1 MKKIHQWLGII
12 AIASTLVA
20 CGGSSDS
27 TPLPKD
33 QAQVRVIHASADAPN
48 VDVYAGA
55 AKVLTDVP
63 YKAASGLLT
72 VDAGDFPVKVT
83 PTGSTTGVISATLKL
98 AKDTVTTVIAVN
110 NVAKIEPLV
119 ITESKMAPADGKGRV
134 RVVHAAPAAPAVDVY
149 VTAPNAAIASAT
161 PTLSNVP
168 FKGFSDGLEV
178 AAGDY
183 QVRVTV
189 AGSKTVVY
197 DSGKLAVPAGADLL
211 AMAIPQVNGSSP
223 ISLLLISRAATGNVT
238 EVADSNAKLRV
249 VHASPDAPAVDVL
262 ANGSALLSNVPFFT
276 ASNYLTVPAAK
287 YTTALQVSGTT
298 TIALTKDLTL
308 DRAKNYTVFAVGY
321 AAKTPALQYLVGMD
335 DASLPPAGQSKVRVV
350 HASPDAP
357 AVDVYANDQLVMSN
371 VAFPAIGDYLK
382 VPAGP
387 YVFKLR
393 AAGAAASSAPAF
405 TSPTV
410 TTADGKIYTVVAR
423 GEFAQAG
430 TSNATAF
437 TLTVLADN

>member
-1 MKKIHQWLGII
+1 MKKIHQWLGIV
-12 AIASTLVA
+12 AVASALAA
-20 CGGSSDS
+20 CGGGGASS
-27 TPLPKD
+27 TD
-33 QAQVRVIHASADAPN
+33 QAQVRVVHASADAPN
-48 VDVYAGA
+48 VDVFAGST
-55 AKVLTDVP
+55 KVLSDVP

-72 VDAGDFPVKVT
+72 VDAGDLPVKVT
-83 PTGSTTGVISATLKL
+83 ATGSDKAVIAATLKL
-98 AKDTVTTVIAVN
+98 AKDTVTTVIALN
-110 NVAKIEPLV
+110 TLAKIEPLV
-119 ITESKMAPADGKGRV
+119 ITESKLPPAAGKARL

-149 VTAPNAAIASAT
+149 LTAPNAALAAAT

-168 FKGFSDGLEV
+168 FKGFSEGLEV

-183 QVRVTV
+183 QVRVTTV
-189 AGSKTVVY
+189 GSKTVVY
-197 DSGKLAVPAGADLL
+197 DSGQVAVRAGADLL

-223 ISLLLISRAATGNVT
+223 ISLLLISRAASGNVT
-238 EVADSNAKLRV
+238 EVTDANAKLRV

-262 ANGSALLSNVPFFT
+262 ANGNALLSNVPFFT
-276 ASNYLTVPAAK
+276 ASNYLTVPAATYK
-287 YTTALQVSGTT
+287 TDLRVNGTT
-298 TIALTKDLTL
+298 TIALSKNLTV

-321 AAKTPALQYLVGMD
+321 AAKTPSLQYLVGVD

-371 VAFPAIGDYLK
+371 VAFPAVGEYLK
-382 VPAGP
+382 VPAGT

-393 AAGAAASSAPAF
+393 AAGAAVSTAPAF
-405 TSPTV
+405 TSPAV

-437 TLTVLADN
+437 TLTVLTDN